1 MREGYDPH
9 FLGTEVAAPA
19 STHGDGVLLDGSDVL
34 LYTHFSLHL
43 SAERRLARWV
53 AWTIDAATL
62 RSGDLV
68 SRKGL
73 RFAADPRLPASV
85 QTLDDVYDH
94 NRLDRGHL
102 ARRADLL
109 WGSDAAAHAANRDS
123 FFFTNICPQMDSF
136 NQSRVGGL
144 WGNLEDALREFVVD
158 GGGTRAAVLAGPVL
172 AASDPVYRGCGVP
185 LDFWK
190 VLAHVD
196 AAGALRVRAFLV
208 TQDLDGL
215 AGAWIDDEYRLYG
228 LPVSDVSARTGLVFA
243 DAVLDA
249 DVTRGVLP
257 AVQRIDALADIAW

>member
-158 GGGTRAAVLAGPVL
+158 GGGGTRVAVLAGPVL
-172 AASDPVYRGCGVP
+172 AASDPVYR
-185 LDFWK
+185 
-190 VLAHVD
+190 
-196 AAGALRVRAFLV
+196 AAASRWISGRCWRTWTPRA
-208 TQDLDGL
+208 
-215 AGAWIDDEYRLYG
+215 R
-228 LPVSDVSARTGLVFA
+228 SAFGRS
-243 DAVLDA
+243 
-249 DVTRGVLP
+249 
-257 AVQRIDALADIAW
+257 W